1 MDFQGQT
8 VLITGTTGGIGRAIA
23 ETLAQAGA
31 RIAVHCRKRLE
42 DGKTLAAS
50 LPGTGHH
57 AFTAEL
63 SDPAACERLVTEV
76 SKHYGRLDVLVNNA
90 GIFEVRPLPGLEYAE
105 WQANWGRTLAANLL
119 APANLCFLAARVMR
133 DQGGGKIINISS
145 RGAFRGEP
153 EAVAYGA
160 SKAGLNQLSQ
170 SLAQALAPHNIFVG
184 VVAPGFVSTEMAAG
198 LLDGPSGDAIRSQSP
213 LNRVTTPEEVAQAV
227 LRLAA
232 DGMMAATGCILD
244 INGAS
249 YLRS

>member
-1 MDFQGQT
+1 MELKGQT
-8 VLITGTTGGIGRAIA
+8 VLVTGATGGIGRAIA
-23 ETLAQAGA
+23 KTLAQAGA
-31 RIAVHCRKRLE
+31 QIAVHCRKRLE
-42 DGKTLAAS
+42 DGKALAGH
-50 LPGTGHH
+50 LPGSGHH
-57 AFTAEL
+57 AFIAEL
-63 SDPAACERLVTEV
+63 SDPAACERLVNDV

-90 GIFEVRPLPGLEYAE
+90 GIFEVRPLPGLDYPE

-119 APANLCFLAARVMR
+119 APANLCFLAARVMQ

-184 VVAPGFVSTEMAAG
+184 VIAPGFVSTEMAAG
-198 LLDGPSGDAIRSQSP
+198 LLDSPSGDAIRSQSP

-244 INGAS
+244 LNGAS